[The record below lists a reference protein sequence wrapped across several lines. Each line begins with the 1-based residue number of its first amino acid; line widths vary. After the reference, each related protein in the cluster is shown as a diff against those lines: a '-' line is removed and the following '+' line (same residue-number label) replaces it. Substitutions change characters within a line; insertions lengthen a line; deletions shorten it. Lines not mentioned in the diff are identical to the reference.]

1 MKTDN
6 VEDDLAK
13 VLFILTNFLFFK
25 SEIEYSTY

>member
-1 MKTDN
+1 MKADN

-13 VLFILTNFLFFK
+13 VLFILTNSLFFK